1 MTDNE
6 TVETTRVEG
15 RSNERSEGRI
25 QSKRTESKRTRTS
38 TGFERI
44 RADGSGRPGSGASKE
59 RPKLTL
65 GDTVTDREKDDG
77 TKMLVTGLPLE
88 DADEFTAKGKTIA
101 EHNPS
106 YPADDTVI
114 KIKYPTSADVELGPL
129 REFAFP
135 RSRLKLERRFSDHGG
150 EGEG

>member
-15 RSNERSEGRI
+15 RPNGRSEGRI
-25 QSKRTESKRTRTS
+25 QSKLMES
-38 TGFERI
+38 E
-44 RADGSGRPGSGASKE
+44 E

-65 GDTVTDREKDDG
+65 GDTVTDREKEDG

-114 KIKYPTSADVELGPL
+114 EIKYPTPVDVELGPL

-135 RSRLKLERRFSDHGG
+135 RSRLKLEHRFFDHGG
-150 EGEG
+150 DGEE